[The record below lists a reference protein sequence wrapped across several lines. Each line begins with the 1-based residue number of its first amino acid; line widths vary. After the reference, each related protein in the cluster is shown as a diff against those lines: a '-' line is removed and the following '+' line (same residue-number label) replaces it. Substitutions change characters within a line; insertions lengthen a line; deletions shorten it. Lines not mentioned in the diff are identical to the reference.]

1 MSARPYRVDSRMI
14 PPIILAMVAGVLLL
28 VLEGATERGFLT
40 GCLLAPFFYLG
51 AEVLARRISLDETG
65 ITVSKL
71 LRSVRIQWNEIESL
85 DAVKSGSKVF
95 LILLSADQPPAL
107 VTNTIAHFGELVQA
121 ITAHIPESQIT
132 DKARNLLTD
141 PPTKHWPMI
150 QAWIVCLV
158 ISGVV
163 VGKYLGY

>member
-1 MSARPYRVDSRMI
+1 MPARPYRVDFRMI
-14 PPIILAMVAGVLLL
+14 PPIILAMAAGLVLLI
-28 VLEGATERGFLT
+28 LEGATDRGLLT
-40 GCLLAPFFYLG
+40 ACLLAPFFYLG

-65 ITVSKL
+65 VTISKL
-71 LRSVRIQWNEIESL
+71 LRSVRIQWREIESL

-95 LILLSADQPPAL
+95 LILQPADQPPAL
-107 VTNTIAHFGELVQA
+107 VTNTIARFRELVQG
-121 ITAHIPESQIT
+121 ITAHIPESRIT
-132 DKARNLLTD
+132 DKARDLLTD